1 MYTSGRN
8 LFSTPLD
15 ASTSRFPVC
24 GETRSVN
31 ATPRT
36 RFTNP
41 SSHQSIATSDRAIGS
56 FRLISPPAPG
66 ETPRFAIVIVSPS
79 STPKFL
85 FSIGSVTVRNVS
97 TLVTPPR
104 RSFIPVR
111 VKSSGFFAN
120 KQRHKTTSKKYPIP
134 LELPQSCDI
143 RRPAGHEP
151 GLVLHARPGLVDHD
165 LHPVRE
171 LVDEAQQRGFVV
183 SQTRVLVV
191 HADVVDAVMV
201 VVVVVVVE
209 RDARRRVGGR
219 EGEDGTATRRD
230 ATRRAIG
237 NAAAGGGR
245 RSTDDRRVR
254 RGRRTAT
261 LGSPASRTRA
271 ACEGPRRR

>member
-1 MYTSGRN
+1 MTAAPSSSGTMTPPRPRFPPSSPPSPPPSPSPSPSSSPNGDPSSSAAAVPALDATSAPIRHPVVVSATRDNPNPGVLRPFFCPFFPSPAWWSVKMYTSGRN

-97 TLVTPPR
+97 TLVSAS
-104 RSFIPVR
+104 SFVIPVR

-120 KQRHKTTSKKYPIP
+120 KQRHNTTSKKYPIP

-143 RRPAGHEP
+143 RRPPVTSP
-151 GLVLHARPGLVDHD
+151 GLYFTLVPDS
-165 LHPVRE
+165 LITTSIP
-171 LVDEAQQRGFVV
+171 FV
-183 SQTRVLVV
+183 SLS
-191 HADVVDAVMV
+191 
-201 VVVVVVVE
+201 
-209 RDARRRVGGR
+209 
-219 EGEDGTATRRD
+219 TRR
-230 ATRRAIG
+230 
-237 NAAAGGGR
+237 
-245 RSTDDRRVR
+245 S
-254 RGRRTAT
+254 
-261 LGSPASRTRA
+261 SEAS
-271 ACEGPRRR
+271 